1 MAGLTRVASVAAGAL
16 LALVAVV
23 ATAAQPRMVTVTT
36 LLRVAF
42 TSPSRGVGLFV
53 RSTIPAKGIGNGRCA
68 FFTRTTTDGGASFGV
83 AGATIGTTGCAS
95 GYLVAGV
102 AADGA
107 GDLFA
112 YDPGLFVSHDGGAS
126 WRSQKMPGP
135 LLALTAVGRSVWAL
149 RDSCSAPTS
158 RAPTCRLTLIV
169 SADGGRSWAQ
179 APQQPPD
186 RSFSLEFASSAS
198 TWLWREDA
206 QRAVVIVP
214 PRVLSPSANTV
225 MLDQTLDG
233 GTHWSSTSAP
243 CPTGPLSVEFSI
255 APDGARWLA
264 CAGEPGA
271 GEQAKSFARSLDGGR
286 TWLAGAS
293 PCLIGTIATC
303 HHGMPLGGYLGGLA
317 ALSPTTAFYVGGRSS
332 LTYTRDG
339 GRSWQVEPGFSG
351 DASGTSEGIFVNASD
366 GWALDEGFGGHAVL
380 WRTRDGGTRWTRLTT
395 A

>member
-1 MAGLTRVASVAAGAL
+1 MAALRRIASVAAGVL

-23 ATAAQPRMVTVTT
+23 ATAAQPRTVTVTT

-42 TSPSRGVGLFV
+42 TSPSRGMGLFV
-53 RSTIPAKGIGNGRCA
+53 RSTIPEKGIGNGRCA
-68 FFTRTTTDGGASFGV
+68 FFTRATADDGAGFGV
-83 AGATIGTTGCAS
+83 AGATIATTSCAS
-95 GYLVAGV
+95 GYLLAGV

-107 GDLFA
+107 GDVFA
-112 YDPGLFVSHDGGAS
+112 YGPGLFVSHDGGAS

-149 RDSCSAPTS
+149 SDSCSAPTS

-169 SADGGRSWAQ
+169 STDGGRSWAQ
-179 APQQPPD
+179 APRQPPD
-186 RSFSLEFASSAS
+186 RSFSSEFSGPS

-206 QRAVVIVP
+206 ERAAVIVP
-214 PRVLSPSANTV
+214 PRALSTSANTV
-225 MLDQTLDG
+225 MLEQTLDG
-233 GTHWSSTSAP
+233 GAHWSSTSAP
-243 CPTGPLSVEFSI
+243 CPAGPLSVEFSI

-264 CAGEPGA
+264 CAGEPGT

-293 PCLIGTIATC
+293 PCLIGTTC
-303 HHGMPLGGYLGGLA
+303 HRGMPLGGYLGGLA

-332 LTYTRDG
+332 LTYTRNS
-339 GRSWQVEPGFSG
+339 GRSWHVEPGFSG
-351 DASGTSEGIFVNASD
+351 DASGTSEVTFVNASD

-380 WRTRDGGTRWTRLTT
+380 WRTRDGGTRWTRLKT